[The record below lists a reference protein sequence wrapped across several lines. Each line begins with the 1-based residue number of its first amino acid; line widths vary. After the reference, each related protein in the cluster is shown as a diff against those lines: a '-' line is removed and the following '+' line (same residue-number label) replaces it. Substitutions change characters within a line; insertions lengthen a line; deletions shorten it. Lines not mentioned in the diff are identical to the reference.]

1 MADVTVVGSVNL
13 DLIIHVER
21 LPLPGETISDG
32 AFSRHPG
39 GKGGNQALAAR
50 RLGANVSLVAAVGE
64 DEAAHVALSL
74 LEEAGVD
81 LTRSWTHEGAPTGV
95 AVILVAANGENQIAV
110 APGANRTLT
119 PEAVELSEGENVIC
133 QLEIPLET
141 VEKSAFTC
149 TGFFVLNA
157 APARSVPK
165 DVFKRADLVVVNEVE
180 HVSFGEELLDCKG
193 LVAVTQGAGGAAL
206 YRHGRPVAR
215 ATPPTVTAVDSVG
228 AGDAFVA
235 ALTVALLNGF
245 SPDQALVRA
254 VTAGALA
261 TTVHG
266 AQPSLPTASAIEAL
280 LS

>member
-1 MADVTVVGSVNL
+1 MS
-13 DLIIHVER
+13 
-21 LPLPGETISDG
+21 
-32 AFSRHPG
+32 
-39 GKGGNQALAAR
+39 
-50 RLGANVSLVAAVGE
+50 AVGE
-64 DEAAHVALSL
+64 DEAAQVALSL

-81 LTRSWTHEGAPTGV
+81 LTRSWTHENAPTGV

-141 VEKSAFTC
+141 VEKAASTC

-165 DVFKRADLVVVNEVE
+165 EVFKRADLIVVNEVE
-180 HVSFGEELLDCKG
+180 HVSFGDELLDTKG

-215 ATPPTVTAVDSVG
+215 ATPPNVTAVDSVG

-266 AQPSLPTASAIEAL
+266 AQPSLPTASAVEAL